1 MKELNRHVLV
11 AMNSNSIPSA
21 MTLRI
26 NSINAYDSA
35 VASNYDKVFV
45 AVANYTE
52 AALAARVFPI
62 HNSCQRTSDNLIFV
76 ANEYLEK
83 YLDMTPHCKIQDYYD
98 ELKKINKE
106 GKKR

>member
-1 MKELNRHVLV
+1 MKGLNRHVLV

-45 AVANYTE
+45 AVAKPLY
-52 AALAARVFPI
+52 
-62 HNSCQRTSDNLIFV
+62 
-76 ANEYLEK
+76 K
-83 YLDMTPHCKIQDYYD
+83 
-98 ELKKINKE
+98 
-106 GKKR
+106 